1 MTIRA
6 EIIGGDIPVTQGWVE
21 VDPFDYEYTGKDPSG
36 EITAYLDGIANG
48 TVEFRWPE
56 DFETDREDYP
66 PELKLIKIMH
76 KLQYFDDIWFVEL
89 PEDFEGPTI
98 AYE

>member
-56 DFETDREDYP
+56 EDDVHSGEYP
-66 PELKLIKIMH
+66 PDLKIIEIQH
-76 KLQYFDDIWFVEL
+76 TLQQFDEIWFVEL
-89 PEDFEGPTI
+89 PTDFDSTTI